1 APHHP
6 ALAGGRVEALADV
19 DQLGN
24 PPAGAAPRIEPDAQ
38 LALLLATLLALAAQ
52 GLEPAQPPLV
62 AGPARL
68 DALAD
73 PGLFLLPEA
82 IEATPAFG
90 LDRQLVGLEAF
101 VVGEVAR
108 IAAQD
113 APIEFDDARRDAVEE
128 APVVGHHDQGRPA
141 HEQVLEQGDRV

>member
-1 APHHP
+1 ELHVARVGFERTEHQAQQGGLAGAVGADQADSVAALDQRREAPHHP

-24 PPAGAAPRIEPDAQ
+24 PPPGAAPRIEPDAQ

-52 GLEPAQPPLV
+52 CLEPAQPPLV

-82 IEATPAFG
+82 IEATPAF
-90 LDRQLVGLEAF
+90 
-101 VVGEVAR
+101 
-108 IAAQD
+108 
-113 APIEFDDARRDAVEE
+113 
-128 APVVGHHDQGRPA
+128 
-141 HEQVLEQGDRV
+141 